1 MANENKRNRRMQ
13 LDKDPNAQTVSTDTT
28 SGIPSQPIPG
38 MPQGAGNMMNNP
50 QVAQSMGG
58 GRPQPGGLDPN
69 NPRSPYG
76 DPVFTQDQLAQ
87 TGSIGFTQNSGN
99 NQNFVPGRRLN
110 SQAYNS
116 VMQPEEGSMNMLL
129 PQGLAKGATERAH
142 LLYAAGSGDP
152 TPSYKVGP
160 LGMMGTPI
168 ESQLGGEVN
177 PGQMM
182 PTMSGQTNTTMPLQG
197 NNTQTLS
204 MGNTNSL
211 GPENTGNLGMNTG
224 RGGGRNQLA

>member
-1 MANENKRNRRMQ
+1 MANEQKRNRRIL
-13 LDKDPNAQTVSTDTT
+13 LDKDPGAQTISTDST

-38 MPQGAGNMMNNP
+38 IPQGAGNMMNNP

-58 GRPQPGGLDPN
+58 GMPQPGGLDPN

-76 DPVFTQDQLAQ
+76 DPVFTPDQLAK
-87 TGSIGFTQNSGN
+87 TGSIGFAPNSGV

-110 SQAYNS
+110 YQAYNS
-116 VMQPEEGSMNMLL
+116 VMQPEEGMSMEMLL
-129 PQGLAKGATERAH
+129 PQGLAKEAATRAQK
-142 LLYAAGSGDP
+142 LYSAGSGDP
-152 TPSYKVGP
+152 TPSYQVGP

-168 ESQLGGEVN
+168 EAQLGGQVN

-197 NNTQTLS
+197 NNTQTLE
-204 MGNTNSL
+204 MGNTESL
-211 GPENTGNLGMNTG
+211 GSEKPRGMNTG

>member
-1 MANENKRNRRMQ
+1 MANEAKRKRRMEMG
-13 LDKDPNAQTVSTDTT
+13 DKDPSGAQTVSNDST
-28 SGIPSQPIPG
+28 SGIPPQPIPG

-129 PQGLAKGATERAH
+129 PQGLAKEAVIR
-142 LLYAAGSGDP
+142 
-152 TPSYKVGP
+152 
-160 LGMMGTPI
+160 
-168 ESQLGGEVN
+168 
-177 PGQMM
+177 
-182 PTMSGQTNTTMPLQG
+182 
-197 NNTQTLS
+197 
-204 MGNTNSL
+204 
-211 GPENTGNLGMNTG
+211 
-224 RGGGRNQLA
+224 